1 MGGLTHAE
9 HHVIYLFKANVRGE
23 LLVDESMDLGYRNS
37 AFLVKLYFLLDVL
50 VADILSVLDVQDVRV
65 VHTHS
70 GGPYKP
76 LTVCPPLE
84 PYSNRAAKLPTVS

>member
-9 HHVIYLFKANVRGE
+9 YHVVYLFKADIRGE
-23 LLVDESMDLGYRNS
+23 LLVDESMDLSYWDS

-50 VADILSVLDVQDVRV
+50 VADVLSVLDVQDVCV
-65 VHTHS
+65 VHAHS
-70 GGPYKP
+70 GGPNKS
-76 LTVCPPLE
+76 LAVCPPLE